1 MTKKE
6 REKAAKDIELSTY
19 NLSQKQFNHN
29 CGVAA
34 ARGSF
39 YERFCAKRDRY
50 IAKYRTAKS

>member
-6 REKAAKDIELSTY
+6 REKAEKDIELSAY

-29 CGVAA
+29 CGVAP

-39 YERFCAKRDRY
+39 YERY
-50 IAKYRTAKS
+50 TAKYRTAKS

>member
-6 REKAAKDIELSTY
+6 REKAEKDIELSTY

-29 CGVAA
+29 CAVAA

-39 YERFCAKRDRY
+39 YDRY
-50 IAKYRTAKS
+50 IAKYRTAKT